1 VSSRSQRSH
10 EQPSGAG
17 EAEPAAGSARESKH
31 RGRTVIKALL
41 LGGVVALAAKPE
53 VRNRLLDALFGP
65 EEQFEYDSVT
75 EPAAPPIAAEQG
87 EEPPAAPAD
96 FFTATATATAPSEAQ
111 APESEQ
117 TGGERSQ
124 RPQDDA
130 PAEPPAP
137 MYERWARSDEDAPA
151 ATEDAPSP
159 AYEDWSRTDDYTVA
173 PPQDPPVHDYL
184 AWSRTDDAT
193 TPAGET
199 VPDPA
204 VVEELARAGGVP
216 DGASDA
222 DEPAIGEAQSP
233 RNGWWSPRRHR
244 SEPTSEPPR

>member
-1 VSSRSQRSH
+1 MSSRSQRSH
-10 EQPSGAG
+10 EQPSGTG
-17 EAEPAAGSARESKH
+17 EAEPAAGSARGSRH
-31 RGRTVIKALL
+31 RSRTVIKALL

-75 EPAAPPIAAEQG
+75 EPVAAPIAAEQG
-87 EEPPAAPAD
+87 EQPLAAPGD
-96 FFTATATATAPSEAQ
+96 FFTATVPAPSEAPATEWAQ
-111 APESEQ
+111 VDAESS
-117 TGGERSQ
+117 ERLQ
-124 RPQDDA
+124 YEA

-137 MYERWARSDEDAPA
+137 MYERWSRSDEEEPA
-151 ATEDAPSP
+151 ASEDAPSP

-173 PPQDPPVHDYL
+173 PPQDPPAHDYL

-199 VPDPA
+199 VPEPPA
-204 VVEELARAGGVP
+204 MEEEQPSTGGETE
-216 DGASDA
+216 GASES

>member
-17 EAEPAAGSARESKH
+17 EAEPAAGSAREAKH
-31 RGRTVIKALL
+31 HGRTVVKALL

-65 EEQFEYDSVT
+65 EEEFEYESVT
-75 EPAAPPIAAEQG
+75 EPVAPPIAAEQA
-87 EEPPAAPAD
+87 PPAAPAD
-96 FFTATATATAPSEAQ
+96 FFTATAPLSSEPEGPEAEQ
-111 APESEQ
+111 A
-117 TGGERSQ
+117 GGEPS
-124 RPQDDA
+124 PDDA
-130 PAEPPAP
+130 PAQPPAP
-137 MYERWARSDEDAPA
+137 MYERWSRSELDTPAPSEDAPA
-151 ATEDAPSP
+151 P
-159 AYEDWSRTDDYTVA
+159 AYEDWSRTDDYTVG

-193 TPAGET
+193 TPAGEN
-199 VPDPA
+199 VPEPP
-204 VVEELARAGGVP
+204 VVEEQASSG
-216 DGASDA
+216 GASDP

>member
-10 EQPSGAG
+10 EEPSGAG
-17 EAEPAAGSARESKH
+17 EAEPAAGAARESKH

-75 EPAAPPIAAEQG
+75 EPVAPPIATEQG
-87 EEPPAAPAD
+87 EEPLAPSAD
-96 FFTATATATAPSEAQ
+96 FFTATAPSEE
-111 APESEQ
+111 PEAE
-117 TGGERSQ
+117 ERTQ
-124 RPQDDA
+124 GYA
-130 PAEPPAP
+130 PAAPPAP
-137 MYERWARSDEDAPA
+137 MYERWSRSDEEGPA
-151 ATEDAPSP
+151 ATEDAPAP
-159 AYEDWSRTDDYTVA
+159 TYEDWSRTDDYTVA

-193 TPAGET
+193 TPAGEA
-199 VPDPA
+199 VPEPPPVA
-204 VVEELARAGGVP
+204 EEEEASTGGESEA
-216 DGASDA
+216 ASDP

-244 SEPTSEPPR
+244 SEPTGEPPR

>member
-1 VSSRSQRSH
+1 VSPRSQRSH

-17 EAEPAAGSARESKH
+17 EAEPAAGSARDSKH
-31 RGRTVIKALL
+31 RGRTVVKALL

-65 EEQFEYDSVT
+65 EEEFEYDSVT
-75 EPAAPPIAAEQG
+75 EPVAPPIAAEQV
-87 EEPPAAPAD
+87 PPAAPTD
-96 FFTATATATAPSEAQ
+96 FFTPAAPVSSEAP
-111 APESEQ
+111 APKSEQ
-117 TGGERSQ
+117 TGGEPS
-124 RPQDDA
+124 QDDA
-130 PAEPPAP
+130 PVEPPAP
-137 MYERWARSDEDAPA
+137 MYERWSRGDQDAPA
-151 ATEDAPSP
+151 ASDDAPAP

-199 VPDPA
+199 VPEPP
-204 VVEELARAGGVP
+204 VVEEQ
-216 DGASDA
+216 ASTGDASNA

-244 SEPTSEPPR
+244 SEPTSEPPRSG